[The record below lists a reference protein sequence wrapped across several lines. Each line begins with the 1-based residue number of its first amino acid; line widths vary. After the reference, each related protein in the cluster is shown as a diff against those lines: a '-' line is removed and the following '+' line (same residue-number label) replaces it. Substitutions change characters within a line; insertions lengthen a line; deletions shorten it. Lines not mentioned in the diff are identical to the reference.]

1 MKPISIPM
9 FGNSLA
15 VILGLLVLA
24 TPTLARNSAD
34 DSPHLGSLATYDREE
49 FRGIV
54 EDRCIVCHERQMVV
68 EAVRTENL
76 ADMKLHLLEK
86 DGPLGEEEEKV
97 LGIFWGEPL
106 RQKAEP
112 AQEGPY
118 IGEEDYH
125 EFRQILKSRCTG
137 CHPLGRVERAMTQQQ
152 SAKTV
157 IEKMQKRGAILSDR
171 EIGII
176 RKFWGQDK
184 EPR

>member
-1 MKPISIPM
+1 MRPTSTPM
-9 FGNSLA
+9 FVNSLVA
-15 VILGLLVLA
+15 ILGLLVLA
-24 TPTLARNSAD
+24 TPSFSQNDSG

-68 EAVRTENL
+68 EAIRTEKL
-76 ADMKLHLLEK
+76 GDMKLHLLEK
-86 DGPLGEEEEKV
+86 NGPLDEEEEKV

-106 RQKAEP
+106 RMKAKP
-112 AQEGPY
+112 DQDGPS
-118 IGEEDYH
+118 IGEADYYQ
-125 EFRQILKSRCTG
+125 FRQILKSRCTG
-137 CHPLGRVERAMTQQQ
+137 CHPLERVERAMTRQE
-152 SAKTV
+152 SSRAV
-157 IEKMQKRGAILSDR
+157 IEKMQDRGAILSNR